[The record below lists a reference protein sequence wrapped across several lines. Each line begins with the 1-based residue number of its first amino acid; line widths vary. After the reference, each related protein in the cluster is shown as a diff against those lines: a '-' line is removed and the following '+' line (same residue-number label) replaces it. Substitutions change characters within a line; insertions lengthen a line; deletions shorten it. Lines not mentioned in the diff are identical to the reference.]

1 MVYPKVELSDNILEV
16 EKRVVAVVLFLRYE
30 AHVLA
35 PHADDMNAE
44 HSVFCYL
51 RQKPLEIL
59 FNLSS
64 RLLHV
69 GKLVIAS
76 KIML

>member
-1 MVYPKVELSDNILEV
+1 
-16 EKRVVAVVLFLRYE
+16 
-30 AHVLA
+30 
-35 PHADDMNAE
+35 MNAE

-51 RQKPLEIL
+51 GRKPLEIL

-76 KIML
+76 KIILLN